1 MKYCRLMSNNGLRKR
16 IKRISFVVLGVLCP
30 LLSVAQSGEETTDL
44 LVKMGFEN
52 VSWAEDEQER
62 VYVIENSAY
71 RLTGVGIGKAIDEIQ
86 KYGLPEGG
94 KLCRI
99 IVLDNNVPQVSLC
112 CNAPD
117 GEGKELSRKDW
128 NVSYDLGKSW
138 EMVKGRKRKNSSLF
152 KVDVLVYPDFSFQ
165 NGRLSVP
172 YQVNLNINPTLQA
185 SLWKGGKLTAQ
196 LVVPVVNDFG
206 EYVNKEIRPGFVTLS
221 QTVRLPYNIFLTGTV
236 GFFNND
242 RAGVDLSG
250 KMYLNNGNWWVDGR
264 VSYTVEGLWGE
275 WVIEKGEWKRKNR
288 FLFAYERSRAQV
300 TGQLGINYYWKRFDT
315 QLAFRGESFIEGD
328 YGVRFDMI
336 RHFKY
341 CSIGFYG
348 MYVHDY
354 WWNKG
359 LNGGFQFQ
367 INLPPYKYKR
377 KGYIPRVMPSRNW
390 GFRYNAA
397 GTYIYGERFRADA
410 DDNISNDI
418 KYNPNYIHKELMNF

>member
-1 MKYCRLMSNNGLRKR
+1 MDKNKARIGLKG
-16 IKRISFVVLGVLCP
+16 IFFAVLVLLCP
-30 LLSVAQSGEETTDL
+30 LCTMAQSGEETADL

-52 VSWAEDEQER
+52 VSWAENEQER

-71 RLTGVGIGKAIDEIQ
+71 RLSGVGVGKAIDEIQ
-86 KYGLPEGG
+86 KYGLPAAG
-94 KLCRI
+94 KDCRI
-99 IVLDNNVPQVSLC
+99 IVLENNVPQVSVY
-112 CNAPD
+112 CNTPED
-117 GEGKELSRKDW
+117 TDKELSRKDW
-128 NVSYDLGKSW
+128 NVSYDLGESW
-138 EMVKGRKRKNSSLF
+138 ELVKGKKRKNSSLF
-152 KVDVLVYPDFSFQ
+152 KVDVLVYPDFSFK

-172 YQVNLNINPTLQA
+172 YQVNLNINPTIQV
-185 SLWKGGKLTAQ
+185 SLWKGGKATAQ
-196 LVVPVVNDFG
+196 LVLPVVNDYG
-206 EYVNKEIRPGFVTLS
+206 YEYDDVRPGFLTLS
-221 QTVRLPYNIFLTGTV
+221 HTVRLPYNIFLTGTV
-236 GFFNND
+236 GFFNNH

-250 KMYLNNGNWWVDGR
+250 RAYLNNGNFWIDGR
-264 VSYTVEGLWGE
+264 ISYTQRGIWGDWE
-275 WVIEKGEWKRKNR
+275 IYKGEWHNVRP
-288 FLFAYERSRAQV
+288 FAFVYEKGDTQV
-300 TGQLGINYYWKRFDT
+300 TGQLGINYWWRRFDT

-367 INLPPYKYKR
+367 ITLPPYKYKR

-410 DDNISNDI
+410 EDNINNDI
-418 KYNPNYIHKELMNF
+418 EYNPNYLKSELLNF